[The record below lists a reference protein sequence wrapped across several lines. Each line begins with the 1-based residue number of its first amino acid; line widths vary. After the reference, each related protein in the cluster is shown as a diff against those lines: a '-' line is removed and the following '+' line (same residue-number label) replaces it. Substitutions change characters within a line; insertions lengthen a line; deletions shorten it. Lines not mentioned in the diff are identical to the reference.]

1 MLDSGVTLRGEIRC
15 LSLFKVKGL
24 RCLLLCHCWNFS
36 VFAGL
41 FVFFGSNKKQKLV
54 NPRIPQPRYLPQNSQ
69 RDTSVLCVDI
79 LF

>member
-1 MLDSGVTLRGEIRC
+1 MLVTLYGQRVKMFVVM
-15 LSLFKVKGL
+15 SLLLIFQ
-24 RCLLLCHCWNFS
+24 CLLAC
-36 VFAGL
+36 L
-41 FVFFGSNKKQKLV
+41 FEFFGSNKKQKLV

>member
-1 MLDSGVTLRGEIRC
+1 MFVVM
-15 LSLFKVKGL
+15 SLLLIFQ
-24 RCLLLCHCWNFS
+24 CLLAC
-36 VFAGL
+36 L
-41 FVFFGSNKKQKLV
+41 FEFFGSNKKQKLV